1 MATKTKK
8 AKRSYTR
15 KATAPSAFT
24 TMTQTKERTVVE
36 IVEIQF
42 PVLIPIA
49 GDTQGIR
56 FSLESNKLECKADM
70 NDENETWE
78 NFEAGDWI
86 GVSWDS
92 PLEFAKFLTL
102 LGKLVDD
109 TLYLAG
115 KR

>member
-15 KATAPSAFT
+15 KAKTPSDFI

-36 IVEIQF
+36 VVESQF
-42 PVLIPIA
+42 PVLIPLA

-56 FSLESNKLECKADM
+56 FSLESNRLECKADV
-70 NDENETWE
+70 NDENEDWE
-78 NFEAGDWI
+78 TFEAGDWI
-86 GVSWDS
+86 DMTWDS
-92 PLEFAKFLTL
+92 PIEFATFLTR

-109 TLYLAG
+109 TLYLAE
-115 KR
+115 KK